1 MIAQC
6 KKLGVELLTKTPVKD
21 VLVED
26 GKIVG
31 AVAEH
36 EGETFTISCRACI
49 LATGSW
55 INNQGILEKANPKYA
70 KIDPGPIVKGGHRSS
85 AYTGDGIALGKEG
98 GRVPGLRQLCAAA
111 DGAAGHDARPDH
123 LLP

>member
-1 MIAQC
+1 MPDQGPIVPAYKSTGRARGGTYAAKLLIAQC

-55 INNQGILEKANPKYA
+55 INNQEIWRR
-70 KIDPGPIVKGGHRSS
+70 PIPSMPRLIP
-85 AYTGDGIALGKEG
+85 APL
-98 GRVPGLRQLCAAA
+98 
-111 DGAAGHDARPDH
+111 
-123 LLP
+123 